1 MLESTK
7 AVKTHLISLRNDKE
21 FDDIVTDVEL
31 KVKELDLE
39 PLTLPRRK
47 NLPKR
52 FSGPAEA
59 YNPATV
65 VEHFRIEYF
74 KMLDATIQQLSD
86 RILDCPGMRRF
97 HELEAI
103 LLTGKVTSIASEYP
117 ELCDQQSLKTELAI
131 FLKLPQETNVTKS
144 LAGSATSLRN
154 MVPEMRMMFPH
165 VEALVRL
172 LMVNPASPLH
182 RQREVS
188 VVFVV

>member
-1 MLESTK
+1 M
-7 AVKTHLISLRNDKE
+7 
-21 FDDIVTDVEL
+21 
-31 KVKELDLE
+31 
-39 PLTLPRRK
+39 
-47 NLPKR
+47 
-52 FSGPAEA
+52 
-59 YNPATV
+59 
-65 VEHFRIEYF
+65 EHFRIEYF

-103 LLTGKVTSIASEYP
+103 LLTGEVTSIASEYP

-172 LMVNPASPLH
+172 LMINPASSASAERSFSSLRRLKSYLRSTCGQLRLNNIAMCNVHKDVFDQIKLDEVLREFILH
-182 RQREVS
+182 KDNRVA
-188 VVFVV
+188 VFGH